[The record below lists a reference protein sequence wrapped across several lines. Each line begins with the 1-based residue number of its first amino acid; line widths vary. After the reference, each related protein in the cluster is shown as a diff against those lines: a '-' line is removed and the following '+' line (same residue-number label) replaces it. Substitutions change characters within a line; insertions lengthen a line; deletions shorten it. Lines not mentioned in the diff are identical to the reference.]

1 MKSLSPFGSAA
12 AATAAAAVLFIQ
24 FITFKMD
31 FKHPI
36 LSAFETMEAQAK
48 MDGKR
53 FQAIAYAK
61 VKKQIEGLAAVYTID
76 DLAEVKGIGEGL
88 SGKLYEIFETGSLA
102 AAEKIKAIDRVEAFS
117 VFQDCYGIGAK
128 KARDLAGSGLAS
140 LAQLR
145 AAAVANPKL
154 LTAAQTIGLRHYEE
168 FLVKIPRAEMVGHEA
183 LLRGS
188 IPYPTTIMGSYRRG
202 ASESGDIDT
211 LLCSDDPKAL
221 AATVALLTKAGY
233 ITATLAHGEKK
244 FMGVCRLPG
253 GAHRRLDILLTP
265 VREVPFAL
273 VYFTGPMSLN
283 VVMRTFANDLGLS
296 MNEHG
301 FTVLPPPKEE
311 PSPKKESA
319 PKKKPVPLWTKAL
332 PTPKS
337 EEELFACLGLDWI
350 APQERDKKKL
360 KLVGDGKGSV

>member
-1 MKSLSPFGSAA
+1 MDYKSA
-12 AATAAAAVLFIQ
+12 
-24 FITFKMD
+24 
-31 FKHPI
+31 I
-36 LSAFETMEAQAK
+36 LSAFETMETQAK
-48 MDGKR
+48 MGGKATKWS
-53 FQAIAYAK
+53 AISYAR
-61 VKKQIEGLAAVYTID
+61 VKKQIAGLAAVYDMD
-76 DLAEVKGIGEGL
+76 DLAGVTGIGEGL
-88 SGKLYEIFETGSLA
+88 TEKLYEIFETGSLA
-102 AAEKIKAIDRVEAFS
+102 AAEKIKAIDRAEGFTI
-117 VFQDCYGIGAK
+117 FQDCYGIGVK
-128 KARDLAGSGLAS
+128 KAKDLAATGLTS

-168 FLVKIPRAEMVGHEA
+168 FLLKIPRAEMVGHEA

-211 LLCSDDPKAL
+211 LLCSDDPSAL
-221 AATVALLTKAGY
+221 AATVSLLTKAGY

-283 VVMRTFANDLGLS
+283 VVMRKHCLEHGLS
-296 MNEHG
+296 LNEHG
-301 FTVLPPPKEE
+301 FTATRAGVEM
-311 PSPKKESA
+311 
-319 PKKKPVPLWTKAL
+319 
-332 PTPKS
+332 PTPES
-337 EEELFACLGLDWI
+337 EEELFACLGLEWI

-360 KLVGDGKGSV
+360 KSVTAGK